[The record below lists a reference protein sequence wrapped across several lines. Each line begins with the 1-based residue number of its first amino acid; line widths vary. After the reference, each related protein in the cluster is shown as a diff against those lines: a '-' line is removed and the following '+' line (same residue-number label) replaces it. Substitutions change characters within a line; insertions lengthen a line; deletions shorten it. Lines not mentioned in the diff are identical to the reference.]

1 MLDPFKIF
9 VCFLFKKVNY
19 ILLFYL
25 NINFHYLTTFI
36 SSSVSESGDP
46 SPQDSENEEEDDQ
59 DDIED
64 DGDAEAEDVQKYRN
78 IGVLKTSKL
87 LEDRRAYVNSLQTIR
102 RRQFVAGN
110 S

>member
-64 DGDAEAEDVQKYRN
+64 DGDAEAEDVQKYQN
-78 IGVLKTSKL
+78 
-87 LEDRRAYVNSLQTIR
+87 EAQIR
-102 RRQFVAGN
+102 SDELNEIR
-110 S
+110 